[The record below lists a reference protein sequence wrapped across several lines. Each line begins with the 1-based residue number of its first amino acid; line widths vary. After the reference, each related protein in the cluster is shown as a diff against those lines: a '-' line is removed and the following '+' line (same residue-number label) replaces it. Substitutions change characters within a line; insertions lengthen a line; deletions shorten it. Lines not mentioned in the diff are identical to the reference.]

1 MSRKITSLM
10 VLLAAVLLALPT
22 QAQTAAKAKRI
33 AFARNH
39 VATSMQ
45 KGNLLTSAFVN
56 TQKSY
61 IVRADAAKQ
70 AAEARQF
77 ANAQEWA
84 NTPWYQ
90 WGEKAKELG
99 YANRVKCAFEERRME
114 STRAAL
120 DPVAAKLRKAPA
132 KAEQKDAHGIIIAP
146 AEGETKFYT

>member
-70 AAEARQF
+70 AADVQAGRRRGRRRGRT
-77 ANAQEWA
+77 AQHIA
-84 NTPWYQ
+84 HQ
-90 WGEKAKELG
+90 
-99 YANRVKCAFEERRME
+99 RR
-114 STRAAL
+114 
-120 DPVAAKLRKAPA
+120 
-132 KAEQKDAHGIIIAP
+132 
-146 AEGETKFYT
+146 